1 MTIQQNFQ
9 QRPKTLKEF
18 TATGVLVTDVPTT
31 MCNKLRVVVE
41 NAGGGNTILVKGKLF
56 PQTAWQT
63 LATISGSTAGTTVDI
78 SVVDEYQIECTAYA
92 ASGGTPKVMA
102 SAFFNQASGGGGGGT
117 ITGASNVG
125 TAGEGLFDAEVGGV
139 LNFRNINAGSSKVTV
154 TLDGT
159 NKEVDIDL
167 DESQIDVRNLDNVS
181 PGVNNSFAGWN
192 SSGELS
198 SVPGWSYDD
207 TAPSQIGIQNGVT
220 IPAGTTDYISIS
232 ISPTVSNAG
241 LTNLSGVQ
249 LNSPINQ
256 TVGSYGAFQAFGY
269 GTSKPTTFTGFL
281 SQPAYTGIG
290 TTQTHFLASGS
301 AAVTGSIQGFSMSCS
316 GNAGSL
322 GGLSVSP
329 TGSYT
334 DATGISVDFSSA
346 TITNRP
352 VGLDIQQGSL
362 TSTITF
368 QTTTG
373 LPALVDSGNVLRPV
387 FEVASGSPIAG
398 TDVIMNNLAGFMDV
412 KDDMSFSALG
422 LGAVSVGFVSQV
434 AVDTGKILASASMCL
449 GALAIDSSSN
459 GGTVQDATI
468 FKADAI
474 SFGGSLTIDVLYGFR
489 MMPTASSNATLTWG
503 ICIEDTG
510 AENFLGKSLV
520 VGDNGSWTVTNSD
533 IALEIGT
540 PKAIRMGV
548 VTTAQRTAMTNVE
561 GLIVYDS
568 DVGKGFLNDGAGWHQ
583 FG

>member
-18 TATGVLVTDVPTT
+18 TATGVIVTAVPTT

-41 NAGGGNTILVKGKLF
+41 NVGGGNTVLVKGKLF

-63 LATISGSTAGTTVDI
+63 LATISGATAGTTVDI
-78 SVVDEYQIECTAYA
+78 SVVDEYQIECSAYA
-92 ASGGTPKVMA
+92 ASGGTPKVIA
-102 SAFFNQASGGGGGGT
+102 SAFFNQASGGGSGT
-117 ITGASNVG
+117 ITGANNVG
-125 TAGEGLFDAEVGGV
+125 TAGVGVFDGEAGGN
-139 LNFRNINAGSSKVTV
+139 LNFRNINAGSNKVTV
-154 TLDGT
+154 TLDGA
-159 NKEVDIDL
+159 NKEVDIDV

-181 PGVNNSFAGWN
+181 PGTNNSFAGWN
-192 SSGELS
+192 GSGELS

-269 GTSKPTTFTGFL
+269 GASKPTTFTGFV

-316 GNAGSL
+316 GNAGSV

-334 DATGISVDFSSA
+334 DATGISIDFSSA

-362 TSTITF
+362 SSTLTF
-368 QTTTG
+368 QANTSVT
-373 LPALVDSGNVLRPV
+373 VDSGNVIRPV
-387 FEVASGSPIAG
+387 FEITSGSPVSG
-398 TDVIMNNLAGFMDV
+398 TDVLMSNLAGFMDIQ
-412 KDDMSFSALG
+412 DDYSGSPLG
-422 LGAVSVGFVSQV
+422 LGIASVGFVSQV
-434 AVDTGKILASASMCL
+434 AVASSKTASNVSMLTTG
-449 GALAIDSSSN
+449 LAIDPTSA
-459 GGTVQDATI
+459 GGTITDVHLIRGFA
-468 FKADAI
+468 AN
-474 SFGGSLTIDVLYGFR
+474 FGGTLNIGTIYGLQIENGIS
-489 MMPTASSNATLTWG
+489 AIATLAFG
-503 ICIEDTG
+503 ISVDDQGT
-510 AENFLGKSLV
+510 ENYLPRLV
-520 VGDNGSWTVTNSD
+520 VSGGTKTVTSSD
-533 IALEIGT
+533 VALDINDA
-540 PKAIRMGV
+540 KAFRLGR
-548 VTTAQRTAMTNVE
+548 VTTAQRLAMTPLQ
-561 GLIVYDS
+561 GMMVYDT
-568 DVGKGFLNDGAGWHQ
+568 DTNKPYHGDGSTWHQ
-583 FG
+583 F